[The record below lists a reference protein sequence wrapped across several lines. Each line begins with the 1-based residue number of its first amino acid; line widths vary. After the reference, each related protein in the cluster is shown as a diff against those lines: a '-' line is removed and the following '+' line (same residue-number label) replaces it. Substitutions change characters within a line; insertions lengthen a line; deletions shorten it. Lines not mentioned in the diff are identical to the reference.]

1 MADVRAKIAQS
12 TRLITLPEVYFRVS
26 ELLRERSTTSHDLAA
41 AISLDPAL
49 TARLL
54 KVANSAWYG
63 QAGRV
68 GTVQRAVMLV
78 GTRQIYDLVLATA
91 IATAFAGREFGDLDV
106 RKFWLNSSYSAAAA
120 RLLATACNVLD
131 VERIFVEGLLRDIGH
146 MVLYQAE
153 PELSLKARKR
163 AEAGG
168 GTLAEAE
175 QRLLGIDFAEVGGE
189 LLRAWRVPDSLQRAV
204 RFQLAPQQA
213 GDALLEACIM
223 NLIGVMTD
231 AHAAGLRVDAGLDR
245 VANITWQVTRV
256 SPGKLAE
263 VHRQAAGEAVT
274 VHELLFG
281 DLKAG

>member
-1 MADVRAKIAQS
+1 MPDVRAKIAQS

-120 RLLATACNVLD
+120 RQLATVCNVLD

-163 AEAGG
+163 AESGE

-189 LLRAWRVPDSLQRAV
+189 LLREWRVPDSLQRAV

-231 AHAAGLRVDAGLDR
+231 AYATGLRIDAGLDR